1 MVLLI
6 KAAPSASIK
15 ADATIAIIMP
25 SYNSVSYITQSIE
38 GILSQN
44 YHDWTLY
51 VVDDGSTD
59 DSFDRIAAYAAIDS
73 RIHVRRLNR
82 NSGAVASRN
91 IALGLISSR
100 YIAFCDSDDIWMP
113 DKLEK
118 QLQAIQGSGHGICC
132 TAYSRIDEQGREFGG
147 VIKPPA
153 VTDYSRLLR
162 SNCIGMSTALVD
174 THICGEIRLP
184 NIARRQDYAL
194 WLQLARKGYTA
205 LGLQEPLVQYR
216 VHSGSLS
223 SNKMKAAY
231 YHWKVLRDLEKI
243 PLHKALKCFSQYC
256 LDATRKR
263 L

>member
-1 MVLLI
+1 MMCSDRPRGSLVWVVIPVFNSYRFIVETVTSVLGQTFR
-6 KAAPSASIK
+6 
-15 ADATIAIIMP
+15 DF
-25 SYNSVSYITQSIE
+25 
-38 GILSQN
+38 GICL
-44 YHDWTLY
+44 
-51 VVDDGSTD
+51 VDDGSSDLTL
-59 DSFDRIAAYAAIDS
+59 RIIDELMVADN
-73 RIHVRRLNR
+73 RIQVIKFGSNCGAVIAR
-82 NSGAVASRN
+82 NSGLELSQ
-91 IALGLISSR
+91 SR

-132 TAYSRIDEQGREFGG
+132 TAYTRIDEEGREFGG
-147 VIKPPA
+147 VVRPPA

-162 SNCIGMSTALVD
+162 SNCIGMSTALID
-174 THICGEIRLP
+174 TQICGEIRLP

-194 WLQLARKGYTA
+194 WLQLARQGHTA

-223 SNKMKAAY
+223 SNKLKAAY

-243 PLHKALKCFSQYC
+243 PLPQALKCFSQYC
-256 LDATRKR
+256 LDATKKR

>member
-1 MVLLI
+1 MPPAQSGSV
-6 KAAPSASIK
+6 S
-15 ADATIAIIMP
+15 IIMP
-25 SYNSVSYITQSIE
+25 SYNAGNLIEKAIESILLQTIE
-38 GILSQN
+38 NWSLF
-44 YHDWTLY
+44 
-51 VVDDGSTD
+51 VVDDASTD
-59 DSFDRIAAYAAIDS
+59 ESVLEVSEMITDS
-73 RIHVRRLNR
+73 RIQFLRLVDK
-82 NSGAVASRN
+82 SGAVIARN
-91 IALGLISSR
+91 RGLELAQSR

-132 TAYSRIDEQGREFGG
+132 TAYTRIDEEGREFGG
-147 VIKPPA
+147 VVKPPA

-162 SNCIGMSTALVD
+162 SNCIGMSTALID

-194 WLQLARKGYTA
+194 WLQLARQGHTA

-223 SNKMKAAY
+223 SNKLKAAY

-243 PLHKALKCFSQYC
+243 PLPQALKCFSQYC
-256 LDATRKR
+256 LDATKKR